1 MPFWNRAISPASA
14 EATDPSVPR
23 RWQRVLVPT
32 LERPYSARALDV
44 AFRLA
49 RQTSATVHLA
59 YIIEVPRAYALQDPL
74 PDLDEPAAEALR
86 DAQALAKPY
95 PITIQPFVH
104 RTRKARDGILA
115 LIEQE
120 NIDLLVLGARPDEL
134 RGLPRDLARELF
146 ESARCE
152 VVVDYMAGEK

>member
-1 MPFWNRAISPASA
+1 MPFWNRAISPAKADAPEPSA
-14 EATDPSVPR
+14 PR

-49 RQTSATVHLA
+49 RQTNAAVHLA
-59 YIIEVPRAYALQDPL
+59 YVVEVPRAHALQAPL
-74 PDLDEPAAEALR
+74 PEIDDAAAEALR
-86 DAQALAKPY
+86 DAQALAKSY

-104 RTRKARDGILA
+104 RTRKAHDGILA

-120 NIDLLVLGARPDEL
+120 NIDLLVLGARPDE
-134 RGLPRDLARELF
+134 RHGLPRDLARELF